1 MSIIAAAAV
10 LLAGCNS
17 VSKTTLLTGTVDE
30 NGPSAI
36 MITVPGIG
44 LDTTVALTDGQFKVE
59 IPTDTKAYGR
69 LACGDYHM
77 LFIPDGTNI
86 DFDFVGATDEF
97 PPVVTSSKPSK
108 SIQERLNKVKSGLD
122 EFYKEYSE
130 KQDWTPEEE
139 KEFMDRYNKYSVDA
153 AKANKDNA
161 ISLLMV
167 QGLVGELDNDEMSNL
182 LAELS
187 PEIAAT
193 PEIVSLKE
201 SLEAAKK
208 TAEGQ
213 KFTDFEIQQPDG
225 SVKKLSDYVGN
236 GKYVLADFWASWCG
250 PCKREIPFIKAA
262 YDKYHGDNFNVVS
275 IAVWD
280 KPEDTAKAAEEHG
293 VVWDQIVNAQKVPTD
308 LYGIE
313 GIPHLI
319 LFGPD
324 GTILK
329 RGEVL
334 RGESLDKTLS
344 EYLK

>member
-1 MSIIAAAAV
+1 
-10 LLAGCNS
+10 
-17 VSKTTLLTGTVDE
+17 
-30 NGPSAI
+30 
-36 MITVPGIG
+36 
-44 LDTTVALTDGQFKVE
+44 
-59 IPTDTKAYGR
+59 
-69 LACGDYHM
+69 
-77 LFIPDGTNI
+77 
-86 DFDFVGATDEF
+86 
-97 PPVVTSSKPSK
+97 
-108 SIQERLNKVKSGLD
+108 
-122 EFYKEYSE
+122 
-130 KQDWTPEEE
+130 
-139 KEFMDRYNKYSVDA
+139 MDRYNKYSVDA